1 MRAVAFIIFDRA
13 ELTKRVFEK
22 IRSAKSPVLLGVA
35 DSGFLRQCRSQPRLR
50 AAKVVRRRAG
60 GGQLTKHPQDQ
71 EKSM

>member
-1 MRAVAFIIFDRA
+1 MTTVAFIIFSRA
-13 ELTKRVFEK
+13 ELTRCVFEK
-22 IRSAKSPVLLGVA
+22 IRSAKSAVLLVVA
-35 DSGFLRQCRSQPRLR
+35 DSGFLQQCRSQPRLR